1 MSRFL
6 ILVYLAA
13 LSSCNLLGLDEPEY
27 YIYSGTVESVDGEL
41 QTKMQVHI
49 RARKS
54 EFQKGTIHFDSSIVL
69 SEGKKNFKFQVPNK
83 DDINRISL
91 HLMID
96 WHFFRPD
103 LYPPNSGDWALLSE
117 GHDYSLIIDGKE
129 HNISQ
134 LETRRDYIDLQ
145 FIVKDSSVWRKNPLY
160 NQ

>member
-1 MSRFL
+1 
-6 ILVYLAA
+6 
-13 LSSCNLLGLDEPEY
+13 LDEPEY

-41 QTKMQVHI
+41 QTKVRVSMQ
-49 RARKS
+49 AMDTK
-54 EFQKGTIHFDSSIVL
+54 FLDPGTSYFDSAIIL
-69 SEGKKNFKFQVPNK
+69 SEGNSKFEFKIPNNDK
-83 DDINRISL
+83 IKTVNL
-91 HLMID
+91 HLSID
-96 WHFFRPD
+96 WHYHWPD

-145 FIVKDSSVWRKNPLY
+145 FIVKDSSVWRENPLY